1 MKKLSCLAVASLTA
15 ASLAV
20 PTAAHAGITEL
31 SSGSSTSSAG
41 SSKVPE
47 GKVPADG
54 PQVPEQPPLGS
65 AYTGSAPISL
75 TIAALATFV
84 SVQLLIDAIPPLR
97 QAVDQIANQA
107 GLSHVYGSSDGN
119 RIFDVPAWIKAAED
133 AGYPLPQL
141 PQL

>member
-1 MKKLSCLAVASLTA
+1 M
-15 ASLAV
+15 
-20 PTAAHAGITEL
+20 
-31 SSGSSTSSAG
+31 
-41 SSKVPE
+41 
-47 GKVPADG
+47 PADG

-97 QAVDQIANQA
+97 QAFDQVANQA
-107 GLSHVYGSSDGN
+107 GLSHVYGSSEGN
-119 RIFDVPAWIKAAED
+119 RIFDVPAWIAAAED